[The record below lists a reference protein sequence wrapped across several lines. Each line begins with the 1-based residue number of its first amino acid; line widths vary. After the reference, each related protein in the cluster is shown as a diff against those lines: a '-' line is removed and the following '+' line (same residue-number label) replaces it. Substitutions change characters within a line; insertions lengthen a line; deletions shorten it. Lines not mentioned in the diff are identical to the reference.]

1 MRARKTK
8 ETKSGRGWFW
18 EAGTVLWDKQA
29 ERMPVQFIQRGGKR
43 DSGARDDAPDERES
57 RRQEEL
63 TVERARLTL
72 RPCRMHKTRTRQETS
87 KEILS
92 KQPKQMDTR
101 NRAHTGEG
109 RNQKTLTNALHLN
122 SSGWSWWPVMNM
134 KLCFGRSITPPIK
147 KSVSEPKKAKKQREI
162 VPEQDRH
169 RPLLIYFGTRRDRQ
183 LVLGSVTQPRSHQ
196 DSTSQL
202 LRNPTGP

>member
-18 EAGTVLWDKQA
+18 EAGTVPWDKQA

-72 RPCRMHKTRTRQETS
+72 RPCRMHKTRQETS

-134 KLCFGRSITPPIK
+134 KLCFGRSITPPHK
-147 KSVSEPKKAKKQREI
+147 KVSFRTEKSKKAKRNCAGA
-162 VPEQDRH
+162 
-169 RPLLIYFGTRRDRQ
+169 RPTSAPPDLLWD
-183 LVLGSVTQPRSHQ
+183 
-196 DSTSQL
+196 
-202 LRNPTGP
+202 

>member
-1 MRARKTK
+1 MESFRLVLNMRARKTK

-18 EAGTVLWDKQA
+18 EAGTVPWDKQA

-92 KQPKQMDTR
+92 KQPKQMDTG
-101 NRAHTGEG
+101 NTQG
-109 RNQKTLTNALHLN
+109 R
-122 SSGWSWWPVMNM
+122 
-134 KLCFGRSITPPIK
+134 
-147 KSVSEPKKAKKQREI
+147 EEI
-162 VPEQDRH
+162 RKH
-169 RPLLIYFGTRRDRQ
+169 
-183 LVLGSVTQPRSHQ
+183 
-196 DSTSQL
+196 
-202 LRNPTGP
+202 